1 MESDE
6 EIERKKK
13 IRKWMMTTK
22 VADYDVAV
30 LYMDGNGWD
39 VEKAVEALRDDERW
53 EREHPLR
60 DGDQGRGAKGKGKG
74 RTWLS
79 GVKRLVSTSTAASG
93 SGSMVGK

>member
-6 EIERKKK
+6 EIEKKKK

-30 LYMDGNGWD
+30 LYMEGNGWD

-60 DGDQGRGAKGKGKG
+60 DTGGLKGKG
-74 RTWLS
+74 RVVGRTWIS
-79 GVKRLVSTSTAASG
+79 GVKSLVPAAAASG
-93 SGSMVGK
+93 SGNGK